1 MKKVFIGL
9 TILTL
14 VAVGAI
20 AYAQG
25 PGWHGGNQGGL
36 CCGYGYHMKG
46 AAYGGPMMGWRGA
59 GHDQKFLDETVGLRK
74 ELHEKRFDY
83 FEATRN
89 PKTDTE
95 TITKLKKRSVNFKI
109 NSMRRLPVEKIED
122 TELLAGS
129 SQERFNNPSGQPV
142 TSMVALHRVFII
154 PS

>member
-14 VAVGAI
+14 IAVGAI

-89 PKTDTE
+89 PKTDPE
-95 TITKLKKRSVNFKI
+95 TITKLKKEI
-109 NSMRRLPVEKIED
+109 G
-122 TELLAGS
+122 ELQDKLYAKAPRGKNRGYRAPCWQQS
-129 SQERFNNPSGQPV
+129 K
-142 TSMVALHRVFII
+142 AL
-154 PS
+154 